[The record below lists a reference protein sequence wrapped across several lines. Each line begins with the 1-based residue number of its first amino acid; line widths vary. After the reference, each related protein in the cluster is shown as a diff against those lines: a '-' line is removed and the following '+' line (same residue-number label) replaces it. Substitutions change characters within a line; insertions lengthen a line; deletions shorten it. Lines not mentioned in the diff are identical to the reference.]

1 MLRKRFDDEL
11 RRIEGAVLQMG
22 EMVAEALQASVRAL
36 EERDLSAAERIVAND
51 LEINKL
57 RFDIEHDI
65 LVVIAT
71 QQPLAQDL
79 RILAA
84 MLDLIR
90 ELERTGDYAKG
101 ICKINQRIGD
111 EPLIKPLVDVPRM
124 ADKAVDMLR
133 RSLQAFVERD
143 VAAAQAIPLEDDE
156 VDALYNQINRELLTI
171 IMGRPELVR
180 QANLLTWAA
189 HNLERAADR
198 VTNICERIIFTV
210 TGELFEFTSQP

>member
-1 MLRKRFDDEL
+1 MLRKRLNDEL
-11 RRIEGAVLQMG
+11 HRIEGEVLRMG
-22 EMVAEALQASVRAL
+22 ELVADALQTSVRGL
-36 EERDLSAAERIVAND
+36 EARDLTCADRIVTGD
-51 LEINKL
+51 LEINRL
-57 RFDIEHDI
+57 RFEIEHDI

-79 RILAA
+79 RVLAA

-90 ELERTGDYAKG
+90 EIERTGDYAKG
-101 ICKINQRIGD
+101 ICKISQRIGD
-111 EPLIKPLVDVPRM
+111 EPLIKPLIDIPRM

-133 RSLQAFVERD
+133 RALQAFVDRD
-143 VAAAQAIPLEDDE
+143 VEAARAIPLEDDD
-156 VDALYNQINRELLTI
+156 VDALYNQINRELLTM
-171 IMGRPELVR
+171 IMGDPSLVK

-210 TGELFEFTSQP
+210 TGELFEFGSQS

>member
-36 EERDLSAAERIVAND
+36 EERDLDGAERIVSND

-57 RFDIEHDI
+57 RFAIEHDI

-101 ICKINQRIGD
+101 ICKISQRIGA

>member
-171 IMGRPELVR
+171 IMGRPELVQ